1 MNNEL
6 NFCENFA
13 FNNFDVQKEE
23 PVTFN
28 AISNKDELLQMYL
41 KDIGKIK
48 LLSAQDEK
56 EIGRG
61 IKSEDEKEKSIT
73 KKKLV
78 QANLRLVVSIAK
90 RYIGQGISFLDL
102 IQEGSVGLIKAAEKF
117 DVEKGFKFSTYA
129 TWWIRQTIIRA
140 VANNSKTIRIPV
152 HMSEK
157 IRKLKKATIELS
169 TKLGREPNNSE
180 LAEKLGT
187 TEAKIALIKKAMI
200 KEPISLYTPVA
211 EDLCIQDYIC
221 DNKRNKPDVIAEK
234 KSLKKDIEKLLGQL
248 TKREKFI
255 LTNRFGLNC
264 DGKTKTLDELG
275 KTLNFSK
282 ERIRQ
287 IEVEA
292 LKKLR
297 KSENIGEIKEY
308 LRG

>member
-6 NFCENFA
+6 NFCENLA
-13 FNNFDVQKEE
+13 FNNYETKEE
-23 PVTFN
+23 PATFN
-28 AISNKDELLQMYL
+28 SISNKDELLQMYL

-48 LLSAQDEK
+48 LFSAQDEK

-61 IKSEDEKEKSIT
+61 IKSEDENKKRIA
-73 KKKLV
+73 KKKLI

-90 RYIGQGISFLDL
+90 KYIGQGISFLDL
-102 IQEGSVGLIKAAEKF
+102 IQEGSIGLIKAAEKF

-157 IRKLKKATIELS
+157 IRKLKKATIELG
-169 TKLGREPNNSE
+169 TKLGREPNNTE
-180 LAEKLGT
+180 LAEFLKISEGKIT
-187 TEAKIALIKKAMI
+187 TIKKAMI
-200 KEPISLYTPVA
+200 KEPVSLYTPVA

-221 DNKRNKPDVIAEK
+221 DNKHNKPDIIAEK
-234 KSLKKDIEKLLGQL
+234 KALKKDIEKLLKQL
-248 TKREKFI
+248 TNREKFI
-255 LTNRFGLNC
+255 LTNRFGLEG
-264 DGKTKTLDELG
+264 GKIKTLDELG

-297 KSENIGEIKEY
+297 KLEDIGEIKEY
-308 LRG
+308 LKE

>member
-6 NFCENFA
+6 NFYENVV
-13 FNNFDVQKEE
+13 FNNFEATKEE
-23 PVTFN
+23 VATFN
-28 AISNKDELLQMYL
+28 SISNKDELLQMYL

-56 EIGRG
+56 EIGQG
-61 IKSEDEKEKSIT
+61 IKSEDENKKKIT
-73 KKKLV
+73 KKKLI

-90 RYIGQGISFLDL
+90 KYIGQGISFLDL
-102 IQEGSVGLIKAAEKF
+102 IQEGSIGLIKAAEKF

-157 IRKLKKATIELS
+157 IRKLKKATAELGRE
-169 TKLGREPNNSE
+169 LGREPSNLE
-180 LAEKLGT
+180 LAEKLNT
-187 TEAKIALIKKAMI
+187 TESKIILIKKAMI

-221 DNKRNKPDVIAEK
+221 DNKQNNPDSIIEK
-234 KSLKKDIEKLLGQL
+234 KALKKDINRLLKEL
-248 TKREKFI
+248 TNREKFI
-255 LTNRFGLNC
+255 LTNRFGLAG
-264 DGKTKTLDELG
+264 GKIKTLDELG

-292 LKKLR
+292 IKKLR
-297 KSENIGEIKEY
+297 KSENICEIREY
-308 LRG
+308 LKE

>member
-169 TKLGREPNNSE
+169 AKLGREPNNSE
-180 LAEKLGT
+180 LAENLGT

-221 DNKRNKPDVIAEK
+221 DNKHNKPDVIAEK

>member
-13 FNNFDVQKEE
+13 FNNFETPKEE
-23 PVTFN
+23 FTTFST
-28 AISNKDELLQMYL
+28 ISNKDELLQMYL

-48 LLSAQDEK
+48 LLNAQDEK
-56 EIGRG
+56 EIGKG
-61 IKSEDEKEKSIT
+61 IKSEDEKKKAIT
-73 KKKLV
+73 KKKLI

-90 RYIGQGISFLDL
+90 KYIGQGISFLDL
-102 IQEGSVGLIKAAEKF
+102 IQEGSIGLIKAAEKF

-169 TKLGREPNNSE
+169 AKLGREPNNSE
-180 LAEKLGT
+180 LAEKLNM
-187 TEAKIALIKKAMI
+187 TETKVISIKKSMI

-221 DNKRNKPDVIAEK
+221 DNKRNKPDIIAEK
-234 KSLKKDIEKLLGQL
+234 KSLKKDVEKLLKQL
-248 TKREKFI
+248 TSREKFI
-255 LTNRFGLNC
+255 LKNRFGLNC
-264 DGKTKTLDELG
+264 DGKIKTLDELG

-297 KSENIGEIKEY
+297 NSESISEIKEY
-308 LRG
+308 LKE

>member
-41 KDIGKIK
+41 KDVGKIK

-56 EIGRG
+56 EIGRK
-61 IKSEDEKEKSIT
+61 IKSEDEKEKTIT
-73 KKKLV
+73 KKKLI

-157 IRKLKKATIELS
+157 IRKLKKATVELG
-169 TKLGREPNNSE
+169 TKLGREPSNSE
-180 LAEKLGT
+180 LAEKLST

-221 DNKRNKPDVIAEK
+221 DNKHNKPDIIAEK

-264 DGKTKTLDELG
+264 DGKIKTLEELG

-297 KSENIGEIKEY
+297 KSENIREIKEY
-308 LRG
+308 LKG

>member
-13 FNNFDVQKEE
+13 INNYETKEE
-23 PVTFN
+23 PITFN
-28 AISNKDELLQMYL
+28 SISNKDELLQMYL

-48 LLSAQDEK
+48 LFSVQDEK
-56 EIGRG
+56 EIGHD
-61 IKSEDEKEKSIT
+61 IKSEDENKKAAA
-73 KKKLV
+73 KKKLI

-90 RYIGQGISFLDL
+90 KYIGQGISFLDL
-102 IQEGSVGLIKAAEKF
+102 IQEGSIGLIKAAEKF

-157 IRKLKKATIELS
+157 IRKLKKATIELG
-169 TKLGREPNNSE
+169 TKLGREPNNFE
-180 LAEKLGT
+180 LAEFLKM
-187 TEAKIALIKKAMI
+187 TEAKIILIKKAMI
-200 KEPISLYTPVA
+200 KEPISLHTPVA

-221 DNKRNKPDVIAEK
+221 DNKHNKPDIIAEK
-234 KSLKKDIEKLLGQL
+234 KALKKDIEKLLKQL
-248 TKREKFI
+248 TTREKFI
-255 LTNRFGLNC
+255 LTNRFGLK

-297 KSENIGEIKEY
+297 KTENIEEIKEY
-308 LRG
+308 LRE